1 MNDVVQT
8 LTQDLRLALLVA
20 GALLLLLIVGWEVLQ
35 RRKASR
41 ADSAHLR
48 GPFGQARSAPTDD
61 LSGSDPLLDGATAAR
76 VTTTGGRPIEPQ
88 FDAGNDDRR
97 EPTLTLPEIN
107 VRDRLVEPPLVDLDI
122 AMSSGDRGASIPLV
136 GANEAR
142 LDTQDVDLHRDADAS
157 SMATDAPIAQPAP
170 PESTAQQST
179 AQESV
184 QEKPSSP
191 TRAPAGEPAII
202 ALRVVARE
210 GERFTGAA
218 LRQALQGEGFVH
230 GEMSIFHRAVAD
242 GRTLMSAASLTK
254 PGSFDLATMDSSRF
268 LGLNLF
274 AVLPGPLPGRD
285 TVDKLLLV
293 GHTLSQRLRGQL
305 LDAKGQALTETRL
318 AELRR
323 EAATAGG
330 G

>member
-20 GALLLLLIVGWEVLQ
+20 GALVLLLIVGWEVLQ

-48 GPFGQARSAPTDD
+48 GPLGQARSAPTDD

-122 AMSSGDRGASIPLV
+122 AMTSGDRGSSIPVV
-136 GANEAR
+136 GANEAP
-142 LDTQDVDLHRDADAS
+142 LDSQDDDLHGEADAS
-157 SMATDAPIAQPAP
+157 PMATDAPIAQPAP
-170 PESTAQQST
+170 PKSTT
-179 AQESV
+179 QESGP
-184 QEKPSSP
+184 EKSSSP
-191 TRAPAGEPAII
+191 TRAPVGEPVII

-230 GEMSIFHRAVAD
+230 GEMNIFHRAVAD